1 MLIKQVIEAF
11 DILDSSTVS
20 GADVVSYLKSI
31 CPDADAYTYRL
42 EGTDEKSG
50 KSTDMVKVKIPGS
63 CGKSRGGD
71 APTIGLLGRLGGIGA
86 RPERV
91 GFVSDGDGA
100 LAAVVLA
107 AKLLDMQKKGDFL
120 EGDVFIST
128 HICPNAP
135 TAPHKPVPFMGSPV
149 NMAQVNQEEV
159 SPELDAV
166 LSVDTTKGNRII
178 NKRGFAI
185 SPTVKDGY
193 ILRVSEDL
201 LDIMQIT
208 TGKLPQVFALTTQDI
223 TPYGNQLYHMNSIL
237 QPSTA
242 TSAPVVG
249 VAITAETM
257 VPGCAT
263 GASHFSDVEE
273 AARFMLETA
282 KAFGRGECKFY
293 DEEEFS
299 RLENLYGSMK
309 HLQTQGNR
317 D

>member
-1 MLIKQVIEAF
+1 
-11 DILDSSTVS
+11 
-20 GADVVSYLKSI
+20 
-31 CPDADAYTYRL
+31 
-42 EGTDEKSG
+42 
-50 KSTDMVKVKIPGS
+50 
-63 CGKSRGGD
+63 
-71 APTIGLLGRLGGIGA
+71 
-86 RPERV
+86 V

-317 D
+317 E